1 MARTASNLENK
12 DEVLRKLDEILEF
25 ELSGVTRYLH
35 YSFMVF
41 GPNRIPITK
50 WMRDQATDGLDHAA
64 QVGEWITALAGHPS
78 VKVGATPEGHRHDIK
93 TILEEALAFE
103 DTGLK
108 RYHQLL
114 DLVRDKHVALEEW
127 TRELICQEQ
136 DHIYEI
142 EKMLL
147 PRADM

>member
-1 MARTASNLENK
+1 LENK
-12 DEVLRKLDEILEF
+12 GQILGKLNEILEF

-50 WMRDQATDGLDHAA
+50 WMRDQATDGLDHAT
-64 QVGEWITALAGHPS
+64 QVGEWITALTGHPS
-78 VKVGATPEGHRHDIK
+78 VKVGATPEGNAHDIK
-93 TILEEALAFE
+93 TILSEALDFE
-103 DTGLK
+103 HTGLA

-127 TRELICQEQ
+127 TRDLICQEQ
-136 DHIYEI
+136 DHIYEL
-142 EKMLL
+142 EKMML
-147 PRADM
+147 PRADL